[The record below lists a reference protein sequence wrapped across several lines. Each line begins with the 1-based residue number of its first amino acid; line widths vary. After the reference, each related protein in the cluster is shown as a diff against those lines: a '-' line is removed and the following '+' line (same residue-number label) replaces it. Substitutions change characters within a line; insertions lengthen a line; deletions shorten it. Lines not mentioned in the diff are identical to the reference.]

1 MNQGDLLTDART
13 EKISLI
19 EKLRGDLD
27 ETTRQKQLERKQAEA
42 EAIKSTVSEVPMFIY
57 IG

>member
-1 MNQGDLLTDART
+1 MNQGDLLTDARA
-13 EKISLI
+13 EKAALI

-27 ETTRQKQLERKQAEA
+27 ETTRQKQLERKQAENQA
-42 EAIKSTVSEVPMFIY
+42 MKSTIGEVPMFVY